1 MNAYIL
7 IDHRNFIRIFKF
19 LYIQNRLMNNMLVN
33 KGLIDLLENLKF
45 LNHNLFII

>member
-19 LYIQNRLMNNMLVN
+19 LYIQNRLMNNMLV